1 MKHYLS
7 IGLYASAIIGYCSLV
22 VIIMAISITAPFT
35 LAGKVAL
42 FTSSALALTLISYFA
57 YFSDHRV
64 NRTLKSLLSSTYVAM
79 TLFTF
84 VVGAFTLTNYRFG
97 FMMRLTGSLLN
108 NSLRKKH
115 NDAAP
120 VSSLKLL
127 STYTKFMARFATT
140 HDYPATPHTDRLFG
154 YTVNSYSYY
163 DLNSLVHEIFSQG
176 IYKFTANTKKPFI
189 IDCGSNIGISIL
201 YFKKLYPQAKIIG
214 FEPDKTTYKTL
225 TANIMNNNLENVQLH
240 NKALHPNKEKLIFY
254 TRENTPGYPGQ
265 NAYGMFDCATKKEIA
280 ATKLSPYVTQS
291 VDFLKLD
298 IEGAEAA
305 MLQELAD
312 ANKLHMVKQMVLE
325 FHPDKN
331 SLAGTLSLL
340 EKHNF
345 KYIVSNGAKTPFAKK
360 DAADLQ
366 MIYAYNTNH

>member
-1 MKHYLS
+1 MNKYLS
-7 IGLYASAIIGYCSLV
+7 IGLYTSAIIGFCSTLI
-22 VIIMAISITAPFT
+22 IIMALSITAPVS
-35 LAGKVAL
+35 LVGKLAL
-42 FTSSALALTLISYFA
+42 FTISALTLMLASYFA
-57 YFSDHRV
+57 YFSKHIVHHILRP
-64 NRTLKSLLSSTYVAM
+64 LFSSGYLVI
-79 TLFTF
+79 TF
-84 VVGAFTLTNYRFG
+84 VAVTAGSYAATNYRFG
-97 FMMRLTGSLLN
+97 FMMRLAGSHLS
-108 NSLRKKH
+108 NSLRKKQ

-120 VSSLKLL
+120 VSSFKLL
-127 STYTKFMARFATT
+127 STYGKLLARFATT
-140 HDYPATPHTDRLFG
+140 KDYPTTEHTDKLFG

-176 IYKFTANTKKPFI
+176 IYKFSANTKQPFI

-225 TANIMNNNLENVQLH
+225 TENITNNHLQDVQLH
-240 NKALHPNKEKLIFY
+240 NKALHPSKEKLTFY

-265 NAYGMFDCATKKEIA
+265 NAYGMFDCDTKKEIS
-280 ATKLSPYVTQS
+280 ATKLSPYVTEP

-298 IEGAEAA
+298 IEGAEFA
-305 MLQELAD
+305 MIQELAD
-312 ANKLHMVKQMVLE
+312 ANKLHMIRQMVLE

-331 SLAGTLSLL
+331 SLGDMLSLL

-360 DAADLQ
+360 DATDLQ
-366 MIYAYNTNH
+366 MIYAYNTAI